1 MVPAAH
7 EALSD
12 RFGECGMKFNNEQIN
27 GWVNHRVYPTFGMM
41 ITHFVV
47 GAIIPIAY
55 AMNDSDRA
63 GLALFVLS
71 LGVSLFTIFN
81 VVGLFVDFKA
91 LSADMDD
98 DLKSTRFGGEFEK
111 AGQPIQVVLFAAF
124 MAVVPVSHWIL
135 IYG

>member
-1 MVPAAH
+1 V
-7 EALSD
+7 
-12 RFGECGMKFNNEQIN
+12 KFNNDQIN

-81 VVGLFVDFKA
+81 VVALFVDFKA
-91 LSADMDD
+91 LASDMDD
-98 DLKSTRFGGEFEK
+98 DFRSTRFGGEFEK
-111 AGQPIQVVLFAAF
+111 AGQPIQVILFAAF

>member
-1 MVPAAH
+1 
-7 EALSD
+7 
-12 RFGECGMKFNNEQIN
+12 MKFNNEQIN

-81 VVGLFVDFKA
+81 VVGLFVGFKA

-98 DLKSTRFGGEFEK
+98 DLKSTRFGGEMEK

-124 MAVVPVSHWIL
+124 MAVVPVSHCIL

>member
-1 MVPAAH
+1 
-7 EALSD
+7 
-12 RFGECGMKFNNEQIN
+12 MKFNNEQIN

-81 VVGLFVDFKA
+81 VVALFVDFKA
-91 LSADMDD
+91 LASDMDD
-98 DLKSTRFGGEFEK
+98 DFTSTCFGSEFKK

-124 MAVVPVSHWIL
+124 MAVVPVSHWLL